1 MSTVLTGKKVWWSYF
16 VNVFIH
22 VDNISPGNTRNM
34 KLSTLQPIL
43 EQGTQLKIFKFLYD
57 KVSAIVII

>member
-1 MSTVLTGKKVWWSYF
+1 MSTVLTGKTVWWSYF

-22 VDNISPGNTRNM
+22 VHNISPGNTRNM

-43 EQGTQLKIFKFLYD
+43 EQGIQLKIFKFLYD